1 VSLTDPEGVEVVGG
15 DVPAAAPERRI
26 PVKARLAGVRRSR
39 SLVMFVASILL
50 AAGTWT
56 LLSMASPR
64 LVPGIA
70 QVIDSA
76 REYASTGSL
85 WQDILASVGRV
96 VNGFLIGSVAG
107 VVVGVLIGWYRFIR
121 ELTEPWIQFL
131 RMIPPLAIVPIVIV
145 YLGIG
150 ESAKIFVIALGVF
163 LTVVIAA
170 YQGVLEVDPIL
181 LRAARSLSATDRQ
194 IFVSVVLP
202 GSLPYILVGLR
213 LGLGV
218 SWTTVVAAELIAAK
232 SGLGYL
238 VSISSSYLDMA
249 GAYLAVIC
257 IGALGLIMD
266 FMIGYLQRRFAPWG

>member
-1 VSLTDPEGVEVVGG
+1 VSLIDPEGVEVVGG

-70 QVIDSA
+70 QVIDSG

-150 ESAKIFVIALGVF
+150 ESAKISDIALGVF
-163 LTVVIAA
+163 LT
-170 YQGVLEVDPIL
+170 D
-181 LRAARSLSATDRQ
+181 
-194 IFVSVVLP
+194 
-202 GSLPYILVGLR
+202 
-213 LGLGV
+213 
-218 SWTTVVAAELIAAK
+218 LIAANQ
-232 SGLGYL
+232 G
-238 VSISSSYLDMA
+238 V
-249 GAYLAVIC
+249 
-257 IGALGLIMD
+257 
-266 FMIGYLQRRFAPWG
+266 

>member
-1 VSLTDPEGVEVVGG
+1 
-15 DVPAAAPERRI
+15 
-26 PVKARLAGVRRSR
+26 
-39 SLVMFVASILL
+39 
-50 AAGTWT
+50 
-56 LLSMASPR
+56 
-64 LVPGIA
+64 
-70 QVIDSA
+70 
-76 REYASTGSL
+76 
-85 WQDILASVGRV
+85 
-96 VNGFLIGSVAG
+96 
-107 VVVGVLIGWYRFIR
+107 
-121 ELTEPWIQFL
+121 
-131 RMIPPLAIVPIVIV
+131 
-145 YLGIG
+145 
-150 ESAKIFVIALGVF
+150 
-163 LTVVIAA
+163 
-170 YQGVLEVDPIL
+170 VDPIP